1 MAQRLLQKKAIVTG
15 AASGIGYA
23 TVELFVQEGAQIAA
37 CDLDSKGGISLAN
50 QFGKGI
56 IKFIEADVSNES
68 SVKEMVSEAMSWLG
82 NLDIVV
88 NNAGVGGVGDPKP
101 LAELSI
107 ETWDR
112 TINTNLKGTYLV
124 SKYCLPHLAASGGGS
139 IVNLVSTYSIVGGP
153 QLGAYCASKGGILAL
168 TRNIAIDYARQH
180 IRVNA
185 IAPGFV
191 DTPMLRNDINK
202 DPNPQAVIDDI
213 LARIPQGEL
222 MTAEQVARVILFL
235 ASDDSAIMT
244 GSLVVADGGY
254 TAR

>member
-23 TVELFVQEGAQIAA
+23 TVELFVQEGAQVAA

-124 SKYCLPHLAASGGGS
+124 SKYCLPHLADSGGS

-168 TRNIAIDYARQH
+168 TRNMALDYARQH

-191 DTPMLRNDINK
+191 DTPMLRKDINK